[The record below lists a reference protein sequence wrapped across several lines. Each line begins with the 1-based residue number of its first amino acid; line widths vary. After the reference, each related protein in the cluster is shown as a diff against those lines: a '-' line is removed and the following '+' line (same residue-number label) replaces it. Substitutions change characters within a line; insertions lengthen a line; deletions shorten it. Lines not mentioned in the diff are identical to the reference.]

1 MSRTGLRSLWFAYK
15 ELDLGTKLDDLS
27 LDELESG
34 LRLLGATGIEDKL
47 QDYVPETIYALR

>member
-15 ELDLGTKLDDLS
+15 ELDLETKLDDMS
-27 LDELESG
+27 LEELESG

>member
-15 ELDLGTKLDDLS
+15 ELDLSTNIEQMNW
-27 LDELESG
+27 DEIESG

-47 QDYVPETIYALR
+47 QDYVP